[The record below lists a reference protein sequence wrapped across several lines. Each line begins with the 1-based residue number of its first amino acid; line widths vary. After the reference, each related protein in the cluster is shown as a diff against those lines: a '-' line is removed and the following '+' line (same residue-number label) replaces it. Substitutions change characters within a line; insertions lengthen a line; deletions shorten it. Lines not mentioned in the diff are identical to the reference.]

1 MVVGA
6 VGPDAPEPAVIPFVM
21 VKDPAAG
28 NVEIRGAVGGD
39 TLPDPSVRRTAHDG
53 IVGKIQI
60 ANAVFRPV
68 FVFHRNS
75 PLNLSFSGIL

>member
-28 NVEIRGAVGGD
+28 NIEIRGPVGGD
-39 TLPDPSVRRTAHDG
+39 TLPDPSVG
-53 IVGKIQI
+53 
-60 ANAVFRPV
+60 
-68 FVFHRNS
+68 
-75 PLNLSFSGIL
+75 